1 MSRNPVYTIIRI
13 ILFSISIVFFSML
26 GVFID
31 FFMGGGSADA
41 APAITIR
48 VNTTVDNNLSDVSI
62 SLREAILLVNGGTGG
77 DGLRTGLGRALS
89 PGEAGLI
96 SGGTIGATGVA
107 ANIVFT
113 DLPASFGHRPRQWNR
128 LSNEVSPRS

>member
-1 MSRNPVYTIIRI
+1 M
-13 ILFSISIVFFSML
+13 
-26 GVFID
+26 D
-31 FFMGGGSADA
+31 
-41 APAITIR
+41 
-48 VNTTVDNNLSDVSI
+48 SI

-89 PGEAGLI
+89 PGETGLI

-113 DLPASFGHRPRQWNR
+113 DLPGLSTIALTLGTDALHR
-128 LSNEVSPRS
+128 